1 MPVSLGV
8 PLEFDRSFVFWPEGP
23 CFASDG
29 AVRPMPRSR
38 SEALHGKVA
47 QLM

>member
-38 SEALHGKVA
+38 S
-47 QLM
+47 